1 MKVKSQSQKGG
12 SMIIIN
18 GNEYKD
24 FICITL
30 EMKTLSK
37 FAKEAEVNYDHLSK
51 SLNGQQSYAEIGE
64 VFKKWN
70 VPYRTICSTRFYDKR
85 KNRRISL

>member
-1 MKVKSQSQKGG
+1 MEVKSQSQKGD

-18 GNEYKD
+18 GNECKD

-37 FAKEAEVNYDHLSK
+37 FAKEAEVNYDYLSK
-51 SLNGQQSYAEIGE
+51 SLNGQQSYAEIRE
-64 VFKKWN
+64 VFQKWN
-70 VPYRTICSTRFYDKR
+70 VPYRTIRSTRFCDKR
-85 KNRRISL
+85 KNGGISL